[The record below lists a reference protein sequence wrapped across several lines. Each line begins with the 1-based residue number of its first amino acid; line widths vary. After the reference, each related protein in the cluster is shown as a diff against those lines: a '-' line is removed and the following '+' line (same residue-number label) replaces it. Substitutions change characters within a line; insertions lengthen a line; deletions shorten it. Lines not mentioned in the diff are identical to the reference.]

1 MANESYCVVGL
12 GNIAKR
18 HRKNLKILF
27 PLSVIISVSASGR
40 VPKFTPD
47 DCDYFAESIS
57 DAIKKCP
64 RYAIIASP
72 STFHADH
79 AAQFIRASIPILIE
93 KPLTSEYQDAHL
105 LEDVARDH
113 GTPVAVGYCLRFMP
127 SALRVKAL
135 LQAQVIGKIFNAN
148 IISGDYL
155 PNWRPS
161 LDYKSSVSASKKLG
175 GGVLLELSHEFDY
188 VLWLLGDMKVEF
200 SSLSNSETL
209 NIDVEAVADVVLKNA
224 DNVICYVHLDFL
236 QSPGHRYVKII
247 GEKGRLDWDI
257 TNNRVELIT
266 RDGRETK
273 YSDPGW
279 DRNEMYLDMLREF
292 DVYLLGNE
300 SDSLA
305 TIKDGLAVVKMVNDI
320 RLLSEIR

>member
-40 VPKFTPD
+40 VPKSIPD

-57 DAIKKCP
+57 DAVKKCP

-72 STFHADH
+72 ATFHADH
-79 AAQFIRASIPILIE
+79 AAQFIRASIPVLIE
-93 KPLTSEYQDAHL
+93 KPLTSESQDANIL
-105 LEDVARDH
+105 ADVARDY

-135 LQAQVIGKIFNAN
+135 LETYAIGKIFNAS

-161 LDYKSSVSASKKLG
+161 LDYKSSVSASKNLG

-188 VLWLLGDMKVEF
+188 VVWLLGDMKVEF

-209 NIDVEAVADVVLKNA
+209 NIDVEAVADVVLKSA
-224 DNVICYVHLDFL
+224 DNVICFVHLDFL

-247 GEKGRLDWDI
+247 GDKGRLDWDI

-266 RDGRETK
+266 TDGQEIK
-273 YSDPGW
+273 YSEPSW

-292 DVYLLGNE
+292 DLYILNNE
-300 SDSLA
+300 SGSLA
-305 TIKDGLAVVKMVNDI
+305 TMKDGLAVVKMVNDI
-320 RLLSEIR
+320 KLLSETR